1 MPEFIYLIH
10 PYRHGFFEDPTPEEK
25 AVMDEHFQYL
35 KEAAEAGCVLLAGPC
50 LDETF
55 GVVLLRAQNQA
66 AADAFMFHDPSI
78 KKNIMA
84 AELHPMRLSLVSPV
98 ILENR

>member
-10 PYRHGFFEDPTPEEK
+10 PYRHGFFEDPTPEEN
-25 AVMDEHFQYL
+25 AVMEKHFQYL
-35 KEAAEAGCVLLAGPC
+35 NEAAEAGQVLLAGPC

-55 GVVLLRAQNQA
+55 GVVILRSENEA
-66 AADAFMFHDPSI
+66 AAEAFMFKDPAV

-84 AELHPMRLSLVSPV
+84 AELHPMRISLVSAG
-98 ILENR
+98 ILEKR

>member
-10 PYRHGFFEDPTPEEK
+10 PFRHGFFEDPTPEENT
-25 AVMDEHFQYL
+25 VMEEHFRYV
-35 KEAAEAGCVLLAGPC
+35 KGAAEAGRVLLAGPC

-55 GVVLLRAQNQA
+55 GVVLLRADSEA
-66 AADAFMFHDPSI
+66 AAQAFMFNDPSV

-84 AELHPMRLSLVSPV
+84 AELHPMRISVVGSG
-98 ILENR
+98 ILEQK